1 MYTPLSAYIYTVS
14 LLNSYRLAKSLNTV
28 GWMNPTLYASNA
40 TSLFNDITIGTDNYC
55 SSQTSA
61 GAYACASGFSAAAG
75 RVTYIPTHPVLPIST
90 THNSDLFTL
99 TRCIGWDPVT
109 GLGSIHFTKL
119 GTVFNE
125 SIVYNAPVTS
135 PTSSILSSILTTT
148 YIAIIASVGG
158 CLILSLC
165 LWSCFTRHRKQQ
177 GPQVQQQQQQQRQVR
192 KSYVPSQ
199 QQRQLGSSG
208 DLNDIYGQNEA
219 AREFAIRNFLDA
231 LHISGPGRH
240 TQNR

>member
-1 MYTPLSAYIYTVS
+1 
-14 LLNSYRLAKSLNTV
+14 
-28 GWMNPTLYASNA
+28 MNPTLYATNA
-40 TSLFNDITIGTDNYC
+40 SSLFNDITSGTNSHC
-55 SSQTSA
+55 ASQTSA
-61 GAYACASGFSAAAG
+61 SAYACASGFSAAAG
-75 RVTYIPTHPVLPIST
+75 RVTYIYP
-90 THNSDLFTL
+90 HNLFSLLVQLIIIMTFL
-99 TRCIGWDPVT
+99 HTFICIGWDPVT

-135 PTSSILSSILTTT
+135 PSSSTLSTILTTT

-158 CLILSLC
+158 CLILTVC
-165 LWSCFTRHRKQQ
+165 VWSCFTRHRKQQ
-177 GPQVQQQQQQQRQVR
+177 QGQQQQQQQQRQMR
-192 KSYVPSQ
+192 KSQ

-208 DLNDIYGQNEA
+208 DLHDIYGQSEA
-219 AREFAIRNFLDA
+219 AREFAIRNYLDA